1 MSLISKQEL
10 IDELLLIATTKN
22 TLTIKEIY
30 EMIRRQK
37 EWRVYEKD

>member
-10 IDELLLIATTKN
+10 IDELLLIATKQN
-22 TLTIKEIY
+22 TLTIKEVY